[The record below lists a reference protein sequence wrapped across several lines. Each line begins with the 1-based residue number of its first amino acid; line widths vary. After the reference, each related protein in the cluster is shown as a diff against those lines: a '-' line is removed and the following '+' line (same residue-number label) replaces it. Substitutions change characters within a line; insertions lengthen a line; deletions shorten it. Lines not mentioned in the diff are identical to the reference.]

1 MEPAFEKWG
10 KKNIFRETYIYMR
23 KNKKKDRKKAAPE
36 KKLPFAP
43 EKVATDVRE
52 LADPLCAAEGME
64 LVHVEYQRE
73 PVGWVLRVYIA
84 KPDGITIADCAV
96 ISNQLKDL
104 LEIKI
109 DADIPY
115 MLEITSPGPERPL
128 SKKDDFI
135 RFAGMSAKIR
145 TRRNLGG
152 QKNFSGVL
160 LGTLDDYV
168 LHMLGTESV
177 AIPYQEITKA
187 RLVNYNGDKTC

>member
-1 MEPAFEKWG
+1 MTK
-10 KKNIFRETYIYMR
+10 RR
-23 KNKKKDRKKAAPE
+23 KKDKTRKAVAAKP
-36 KKLPFAP
+36 PSFAP
-43 EKVATDVRE
+43 EKITSIVRE
-52 LADPLCAAEGME
+52 LADPLCTAEGME

-73 PVGWVLRVYIA
+73 PVGWVLRVYIG
-84 KPDGITIADCAV
+84 KPGGVTIADCAV

-128 SKKDDFI
+128 SKKDDFV

-145 TRRNLGG
+145 TRRDLGG